1 MKRFLLVICVLIT
14 LSIPSYHAFTLDKT
28 GTGKS
33 QEGEDYFGLPLCL
46 PGMPLDG
53 TCLPYGPAQTVDEM
67 RKAGFPYPLRD
78 LPAAPPSANL
88 NAMPVYIAKINLSEK
103 EPAPIYGSFDDAVAE
118 RNPIDQIDSGSMR
131 YISYVDILVHDDD
144 PYMQLSTGGWMR
156 ASPIAYTDFQGLV
169 FYQNPRNEFGW
180 VIDQTPSYR
189 EPSLTAELTDKIYIK
204 DDVIQVFHSVEAE
217 GLTWFQ
223 IAPEEWVNSMKA
235 RVVSLSPTPPE
246 GVNADRWIE
255 INLLQQTLSVY
266 EDGRLLF
273 ATLVATGVEPFYTQP
288 GVFEIYEKKPLETM
302 RGSFEADRS
311 DFYYLQ
317 DVPWTMYFDQA
328 RALHAT
334 YWPTLFGYRQSHGCV
349 NLSPGDANW
358 LFQWANVGEIV
369 WVHDPSG
376 QTPTD
381 AEYYGPGAP

>member
-1 MKRFLLVICVLIT
+1 MKRFLLVICVLMT
-14 LSIPSYHAFTLDKT
+14 LFIPSYHAYALDK
-28 GTGKS
+28 KAIENS
-33 QEGEDYFGLPLCL
+33 QEGEDYFELPLCL

-53 TCLPYGPAQTVDEM
+53 TCLPFGPAQTVDEM

-78 LPAAPPSANL
+78 LPAAPPSAEL
-88 NAMPVYIAKINLSEK
+88 NAMPVKIAKINLSEK
-103 EPAPIYGSFDDAVAE
+103 EPALIYGSFDDAVAE
-118 RNPIDQIDSGSMR
+118 RNPISQIDSGSMR
-131 YISYVDILVHDDD
+131 YISYVDIAIYDDD
-144 PYMQLSTGGWMR
+144 PYLQLSTGGWMR

-169 FYQNPRNEFGW
+169 FYENPHNDFGW
-180 VIDQTPSYR
+180 IIEQTPSSTG
-189 EPSLTAELTDKIYIK
+189 PSSSATQTGLIYHQK
-204 DDVIQVFHSVEAE
+204 DVIQVYDSVEAE
-217 GLTWFQ
+217 GLTWYQ
-223 IAPEEWVNSMKA
+223 IAPDEWVNSMKA
-235 RVVSLSPTPPE
+235 RVVSVSTTPPE
-246 GVNADRWIE
+246 GVNKDRWIE

-266 EDGRLLF
+266 EGEYLLF
-273 ATLVATGVEPFYTQP
+273 ATLVSTGVEPFYTQP
-288 GVFEIYEKKPLETM
+288 GVFEIYDKKPLETM

-334 YWPTLFGYRQSHGCV
+334 YWHTLFGYRQSHGCV

-358 LFQWANVGEIV
+358 LFQWAEEGDLV

-381 AEYYGPGAP
+381 AEYYGRGAP